1 MKSNP
6 FNLLRGWVYEEKREP
21 SLVKFYRFIRGIG
34 YVYVAYVALL
44 IFVRIIGSDPLR
56 KICIDP

>member
-1 MKSNP
+1 MEIEK
-6 FNLLRGWVYEEKREP
+6 KREP

-34 YVYVAYVALL
+34 YVRCSPN
-44 IFVRIIGSDPLR
+44 FRWDNRSDLLR